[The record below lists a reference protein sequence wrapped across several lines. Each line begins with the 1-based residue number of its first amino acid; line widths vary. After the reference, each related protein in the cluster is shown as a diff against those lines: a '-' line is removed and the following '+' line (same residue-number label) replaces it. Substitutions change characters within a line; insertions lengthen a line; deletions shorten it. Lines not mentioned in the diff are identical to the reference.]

1 MKKVLRFTAV
11 MALLLVTSWAMANG
25 PQPLL
30 VSSDKEKALVIK
42 WDAPFKMTTVRI
54 LDSYENVIFS
64 DNLVKKNKH
73 ALKFNLENLERG
85 NYSLKIENSN
95 KIIEYRIQINGDDV
109 EILDK
114 KEISKPFFIHKD
126 KKLFFNLLNADGALV
141 YLKIYDSEN
150 RMVYGETLKG
160 NSIGKAINFETSYKD
175 SYTVVL
181 IDDNTTYSEQVVV
194 E

>member
-11 MALLLVTSWAMANG
+11 TALLLVTSWAMANE

-30 VSSDKEKALVIK
+30 VSSDKGKALIIK
-42 WDAPFKMTTVRI
+42 WDTPFKMTTVRM

-64 DNLVKKNKH
+64 DNIVKREKH

-85 NYSLKIENSN
+85 NYSLKIENFN
-95 KIIEYRIQINGDDV
+95 KIIEYGVRVNRDDV

-126 KKLFFNLLNADGALV
+126 KKLFFNLLNADGAPV
-141 YLKIYDSEN
+141 YLKIYDGEN
-150 RMVYGETLKG
+150 RMLYQETLKG

-181 IDDNTTYSEQVVV
+181 IDANTTYSEQVVV
-194 E
+194 Q